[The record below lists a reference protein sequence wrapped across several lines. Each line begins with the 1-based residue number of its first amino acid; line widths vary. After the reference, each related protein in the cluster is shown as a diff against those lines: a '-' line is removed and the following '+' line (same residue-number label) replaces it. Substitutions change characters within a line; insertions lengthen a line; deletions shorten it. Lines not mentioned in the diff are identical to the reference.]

1 MIVVLPTPDDP
12 SRQQVRPGS
21 SKVPSSSNPLPST
34 LLRAMM
40 AALVTALMAARFC
53 SISCGLTRSVLVRR
67 MTGFT

>member
-1 MIVVLPTPDDP
+1 
-12 SRQQVRPGS
+12 
-21 SKVPSSSNPLPST
+21 
-34 LLRAMM
+34 MM